1 MESTKFLELV
11 VFEKQRP
18 VDVMLRQG
26 ADRNG
31 MNWSTYERLAALT
44 KYIDYGC
51 KFTVLGCK
59 RYRFKSKKEKDEAT
73 ARWKTDYN
81 GKPHPNSMCC
91 CGGCRYSVGYM
102 NVFNVDSI
110 AKIARYYNDKTGFW
124 REGKGCVLPRKYRSY
139 TCLNHSCA
147 GKSAVA
153 KHLMEAMRMSESQLY
168 RHFESVYL
176 NDKHRGMHS
185 WSIAGIIRFFKS
197 GFEKEKKE
205 RRKK

>member
-1 MESTKFLELV
+1 VESVKFLKLV

-26 ADRNG
+26 TDRNG

-59 RYRFKSKKEKDEAT
+59 QYRYKSKEEKDETT
-73 ARWKTDYN
+73 ARWKKDHD
-81 GKPHPNSMCC
+81 GRPHPNLMCC
-91 CGGCRYSVGYM
+91 CGGCRYSVGYI

-110 AKIARYYNDKTGFW
+110 AKIARYYNDKSGFW
-124 REGKGCVLPRKYRSY
+124 REGKGCVLPRKYRSH
-139 TCLNHSCA
+139 TCLNHSCS
-147 GKSAVA
+147 GKSLTAR
-153 KHLMEAMRMSESQLY
+153 LLLRAMRMSQEELLRY
-168 RHFESVYL
+168 FEKNYKD
-176 NDKHRGMHS
+176 NRHRGKYS
-185 WSIAGIIRFFKS
+185 WSVHGITKFFKS